1 MSDVLLKVEQLGVNY
16 GGIQAVKQIDFTIRE
31 GEQVTLIGANGAGK
45 SSTVRALVGL
55 QPYTGSIIYRGQDIS
70 HRKTPGAFLNASI
83 ARFKG
88 GRTESAR
95 HKRSPPEQLLRQGLV
110 MVPEGRGIFQRM
122 TVLENLRMGA
132 WRRRDNAQVGREIER
147 LFARFPR
154 LGERRHQPGGLLSGG
169 EQQMLALARALLSR
183 PRLLILDE
191 PSMGLAPLMVENI
204 FEVIRSL
211 RADGVTLLLIE
222 QNARLALEATDRAWV
237 LDSGVIA
244 HSGDSAE
251 LLNDPTIQQIY
262 LGE

>member
-1 MSDVLLKVEQLGVNY
+1 MSDVLLQVERLGVNY

-45 SSTVRALVGL
+45 SSTVRALARL
-55 QPYTGSIIYRGQDIS
+55 QPYTGSVIYRGQDD
-70 HRKTPGAFLNASI
+70 
-83 ARFKG
+83 
-88 GRTESAR
+88 R
-95 HKRSPPEQLLRQGLV
+95 HKKTSPEQLLRQGLV

-122 TVLENLRMGA
+122 TVLENLHMGA
-132 WRRRDNAQVGREIER
+132 WLRRDNAQVGREIER

-244 HSGDSAE
+244 HSGNSAD